1 MEHRARHSELD
12 ETTRNGFAEMRR
24 DLQGLLKNQ
33 GGDVFT
39 APAEVGDKLA
49 ALQMIVDA
57 RPAESDDFFIAC
69 GVVFGNAVAQ
79 ALENEWVMPE
89 LDDGSREPALW
100 CAEARSYVSPIWML
114 VTRLRKGERVE
125 VSRLA
130 LQTIDRLEELANRVG
145 DRGPSEAA
153 R

>member
-1 MEHRARHSELD
+1 MTSSSRVESCS
-12 ETTRNGFAEMRR
+12 
-24 DLQGLLKNQ
+24 
-33 GGDVFT
+33 
-39 APAEVGDKLA
+39 
-49 ALQMIVDA
+49 VD
-57 RPAESDDFFIAC
+57 
-69 GVVFGNAVAQ
+69 AVAQ
-79 ALENEWVMPE
+79 ALETEWVMPE

-100 CAEARSYVSPIWML
+100 CAEARSYVSPISML

-130 LQTIDRLEELANRVG
+130 LQTIDQLEELANRVG